1 MSTATR
7 RAIGWAIFA
16 VMIVGVTWSLWLS
29 MSSPA
34 INQAVAV
41 PATPAPE
48 VKRETTAAVPIKS
61 IQAYTPKA
69 KAKLKLPDLVV
80 DNPDYH
86 LVAASRVASSDHPT
100 TVSTVVNSETGKV
113 ETYVKEEPLPWLAFD
128 PHGEAGVYVGV
139 KNGERA
145 ARLEVRQGIVQIK
158 AVHLGALASIDQ
170 PLSGPIK
177 ADYFAGVGAW
187 YRW

>member
-1 MSTATR
+1 MSTTKR
-7 RAIGWAIFA
+7 RVIGWIIAA
-16 VMIVGVTWSLWLS
+16 VMAVGVAWSLWLS
-29 MSSPA
+29 MSGPS

-48 VKRETTAAVPIKS
+48 IKRETPVIVPIKS
-61 IQAYTPKA
+61 IQAYAPKS
-69 KAKLKLPDLVV
+69 KAKLKLPELVV
-80 DNPDYH
+80 ENPDYH
-86 LVAASRVASSDHPT
+86 LVAASRVKSSDHPT

-128 PHGEAGVYVGV
+128 PHGEAGIYVGV
-139 KNGERA
+139 KNGQQA

-158 AVHLGALASIDQ
+158 AVHLGAIASIDQ